1 MPLTGAR
8 VRAFVLL
15 DPTKCLRGR
24 AERGLLAHDSAD
36 FLKSVLVNV
45 LVLTCLRNI
54 ITLEEDFHFD
64 LGRLLRS
71 ASPILAYKFHV

>member
-1 MPLTGAR
+1 M
-8 VRAFVLL
+8 RAFVLL

-24 AERGLLAHDSAD
+24 AERGLLTHDSAD
-36 FLKSVLVNV
+36 FLKSVLLNA
-45 LVLTCLRNI
+45 LVLTGLRNI
-54 ITLEEDFHFD
+54 INLEDAFHLD